1 MFKFGTIDFGA
12 LRLDLKAKGGVLVN
26 KFGHQE
32 LNIQSASLA
41 RDLFRK
47 ATQKRHAPL
56 VAFLRSG
63 LRREVMI
70 IANGEAWRK
79 THDALAPFFT
89 HGRVNETYAP
99 IIDAVAAATCSTIAT
114 GSDGTIAIEI
124 ERVMRTALARVMGFV
139 VFGRVLTE
147 AEAERLEQDLETV
160 TRKPDR
166 GAHSAINVAMA
177 FVLRRIGLARNQK
190 ILFSNTRNRAISS
203 LLDWI
208 GEVIDQQ
215 IAGGGESPLIDALEQ
230 RYASCDPRDRKVR
243 VVAECAMLFI
253 AAIETTAAA
262 LTFTFAEF
270 GQDADL
276 SRQAAEE
283 ARAFDPA
290 DMRDI
295 AKACPHLNAV
305 LQETLRRHPIVP
317 TMLRD
322 AAEAIELDAE
332 TEEKIGAARIIVAR
346 NPKIVARRGATLRYF
361 PLQNKPAELRSAT
374 VRLSF
379 QRRAARSLRTLR
391 HRAANVPGAQH
402 GHDRILDATYRDIA
416 AFRHFA
422 DSVRNADPGG
432 AQCGFHQP
440 PGRRHR
446 EIARPLSLSCAHFYR
461 AGLFTRDG
469 SRGRQPRTLTA
480 GSKRDPAQKPS
491 NSL

>member
-12 LRLDLKAKGGVLVN
+12 LRFDVRVKGGVLVN

-99 IIDAVAAATCSTIAT
+99 IIDAVARATCSTIAA

-124 ERVMRTALARVMGFV
+124 ERVMRIALARVMSFV

-166 GAHSAINVAMA
+166 GALSAINVAMA

-215 IAGGGESPLIDALEQ
+215 KAGGGESPLIDALEQ

-253 AAIETTAAA
+253 AGIETTAAA
-262 LTFTFAEF
+262 LTFTFAELC
-270 GQDADL
+270 QDADL

-305 LQETLRRHPIVP
+305 LQETLRRHTIVP

-332 TEEKIGAARIIVAR
+332 TEVKIGAARIIIAR
-346 NPKIVARRGATLRYF
+346 SPKIVARRGATLRYF
-361 PLQNKPAELRSAT
+361 PLQSHLRRQ
-374 VRLSF
+374 VWKNPLSF
-379 QRRAARSLRTLR
+379 DPRRFACPFSAEQRDHYAPFGIGPQMCLGRNMAMIESLMLLVAILR
-391 HRAANVPGAQH
+391 RF
-402 GHDRILDATYRDIA
+402 DILPIRFETPIR
-416 AFRHFA
+416 
-422 DSVRNADPGG
+422 VERNAVFTNRPVGVIVKL
-432 AQCGFHQP
+432 
-440 PGRRHR
+440 R
-446 EIARPLSLSCAHFYR
+446 AR
-461 AGLFTRDG
+461 
-469 SRGRQPRTLTA
+469 
-480 GSKRDPAQKPS
+480 
-491 NSL
+491 